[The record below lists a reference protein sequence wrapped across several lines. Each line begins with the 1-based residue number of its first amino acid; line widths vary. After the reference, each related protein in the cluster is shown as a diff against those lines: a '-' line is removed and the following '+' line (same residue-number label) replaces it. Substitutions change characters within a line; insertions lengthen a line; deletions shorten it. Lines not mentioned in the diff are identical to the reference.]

1 MGGPERIKLKI
12 ESYGHQEYNN
22 NNIKD
27 SVEYRLSNNKD
38 VLGRD
43 FSFIIDEESLPEY
56 LKNNKQKYNYL
67 FK

>member
-1 MGGPERIKLKI
+1 MIIAACPITAPSSSGKI
-12 ESYGHQEYNN
+12 RYNN

-27 SVEYRLSNNKD
+27 SVEYRLNNNKD

-56 LKNNKQKYNYL
+56 LKNNKEKYKHL